1 MANETTN
8 YNISRPTLGG
18 DQDQWGSI
26 LNTSIQTIDTTI
38 KNVSDAIPTT
48 VFQSSITDTPNS
60 LGTSKQVLRI
70 NAAGNN
76 TEFATPAIVD
86 LSDTP
91 ASMGTAGQILKV
103 NSGGTALE
111 FSADTGATLA
121 NFSVSS
127 GVSSDAVGSLSYESS
142 T

>member
-1 MANETTN
+1 MANQTTN
-8 YNISRPTLGG
+8 YSINRPTLGG

-60 LGTSKQVLRI
+60 LGSSKQVLRM
-70 NAAGNN
+70 NTAGNN
-76 TEFATPAIVD
+76 TEFATPAILD

-103 NSGGTALE
+103 NSGATALE
-111 FSADTGATLA
+111 WGTDA
-121 NFSVSS
+121 S
-127 GVSSDAVGSLSYESS
+127 GSGGGIAWHVVE